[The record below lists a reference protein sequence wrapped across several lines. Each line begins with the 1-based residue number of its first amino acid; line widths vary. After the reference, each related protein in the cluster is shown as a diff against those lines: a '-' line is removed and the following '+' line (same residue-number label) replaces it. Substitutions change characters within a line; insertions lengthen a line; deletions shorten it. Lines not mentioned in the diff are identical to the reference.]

1 MKFKLALV
9 FSLCVMVGI
18 LTGCS
23 SDPVMPEEPAT
34 GTGTTDGTGI
44 STVSAGPYS
53 IEVSVVNTSLSP
65 VTGASVACYLLHEHL
80 LAIASL
86 PNGSYYPGLVVVDL
100 EDAQRR
106 HSVGGGAG
114 PELVGTAKAARETE
128 ISVEVIVHSASIAA
142 YGYDSDPEYYDLIQS
157 DSWTT
162 EMTETMDM
170 ESFYHYMDTVDFQG
184 SAFVHLDSDVSLA
197 AGAGRQLASFLL
209 GQINSFEAF
218 ASLMSLKLRLFAG
231 DTVTVTTMTYQDGHL
246 PLMNIGDV
254 AMYRDFWMQF
264 TLTWGENPWDLD
276 SHLFT
281 PEIPGDYDTLAYHVY
296 FASPGYA
303 SEPPYADLDVD
314 DVTSYGPEHITIWDE
329 FPGTYIYAVY
339 HYSGSG
345 TITTSEADV
354 GVLMPDGTVE
364 SFSVPDEVTAG
375 DNYWWHVCNIDG
387 TTGVITVV
395 DTIAASSPGTGYYMV
410 PGGGLDIMPPKN
422 TQ

>member
-9 FSLCVMVGI
+9 FSLFAMLGV

-23 SDPVMPEEPAT
+23 SDPVMPEEPDTA
-34 GTGTTDGTGI
+34 TGTTDGTGI

-65 VTGASVACYLLHEHL
+65 VSGASVACYLMHEHL
-80 LAIASL
+80 LTIASL
-86 PNGSYYPGLVVVDL
+86 PNGSYYPGLVMTSL
-100 EDAQRR
+100 EDAQSRR
-106 HSVGGGAG
+106 SVGGGAG
-114 PELVGTAKAARETE
+114 PEIVGAAKAARETE
-128 ISVEVIVHSASIAA
+128 ISVEIIVHNASIASH
-142 YGYDSDPEYYDLIQS
+142 GYDSEPQNYSLIQS
-157 DSWTT
+157 DSWTIENT
-162 EMTETMDM
+162 QTLDM
-170 ESFYHYMDTVDFQG
+170 ESFYQFMDTVDFQG
-184 SAFVHLDSDVSLA
+184 SVFVHLNSDISLA

-209 GQINSFEAF
+209 GHINSFEAF
-218 ASLMSLKLRLFAG
+218 ASLMSWELRLFSG
-231 DTVTVTTMTYQDGHL
+231 DTVTVTTMTYMEGKL
-246 PLMNIGDV
+246 PLMNISGLS
-254 AMYRDFWMQF
+254 MYRDFWMQF

-281 PEIPGDYDTLAYHVY
+281 PEIPGDSDTLAYHVY
-296 FASPGYA
+296 YGSPGNA

-354 GVLMPDGTVE
+354 GVLKPDGTVE
-364 SFSVPDEVTAG
+364 LFSVPDDITAG

-387 TTGVITVV
+387 TTGVIAVV
-395 DTIAASSPGTGYYMV
+395 DTIASATPGWGYYSIP
-410 PGGGLDIMPPKN
+410 PGANQVMPPKN
-422 TQ
+422 RQ

>member
-1 MKFKLALV
+1 MLEKQIGKIIINLKRGINMKFKLALV

-170 ESFYHYMDTVDFQG
+170 ERGPSAGLLPARTDQLLRGVRQPYEPQTQAFRRRYRYRNHHDISRRAPAAHEHRRRGHVQG
-184 SAFVHLDSDVSLA
+184 FLDAVYPDLGRKSLGSRFAPVHPRNPWRLRYPGVS
-197 AGAGRQLASFLL
+197 
-209 GQINSFEAF
+209 
-218 ASLMSLKLRLFAG
+218 RLFR
-231 DTVTVTTMTYQDGHL
+231 L
-246 PLMNIGDV
+246 
-254 AMYRDFWMQF
+254 
-264 TLTWGENPWDLD
+264 
-276 SHLFT
+276 
-281 PEIPGDYDTLAYHVY
+281 
-296 FASPGYA
+296 
-303 SEPPYADLDVD
+303 
-314 DVTSYGPEHITIWDE
+314 GPEHITIWDE